1 MKSRTNFWASIALLM
16 LLIATATPALADVA
30 LPKDNKSQKE
40 KNPTVTVFMD
50 IRENEYEKQPTLMI
64 SRSLLRQLRAGLDSD
79 GSGASQSAASV
90 SRFDGFGGKQTMMA
104 GIFLS
109 LALTFGGVWIV
120 RTHKQSK
127 GVGGRRLSQAALG
140 LMICALCGAS
150 ASLAYANAGPPPP
163 HHPLDSR
170 ILIEDV
176 RRNGIYDRVKV
187 EVIDGPFDGVVLDLP
202 KK

>member
-1 MKSRTNFWASIALLM
+1 MAA
-16 LLIATATPALADVA
+16 PAFADVA
-30 LPKDNKSQKE
+30 LPNNNKSHKE
-40 KNPTVTVFMD
+40 KNPTATVFMD
-50 IRENEYEKQPTLMI
+50 IRENEYQKQPTLMI
-64 SRSLLRQLRAGLDSD
+64 SRSLLQKLRAGLDD
-79 GSGASQSAASV
+79 NGGASQNAANV

-104 GIFLS
+104 GLFLS

-150 ASLAYANAGPPPP
+150 ASLAYANAGVPPPR
-163 HHPLDSR
+163 HPLNSG

-176 RRNGIYDRVKV
+176 RGSGIYDRVKV